1 MAPKRHPL
9 YLKGL
14 LTTRERATLP
24 CGDSIVKEVDHTE
37 RLHVEQELEELAKK
51 NKVTLSF
58 IHPSDIEVR
67 DWVRWKCQFGCKG
80 FAKHLSCPPYVPGPS
95 ETRALLQEYEA
106 AYVTHFKGIPG
117 MASID
122 PASIPENWHP
132 FLQDLILW
140 IGQTMYTLEQHAF
153 YRGYYKALAFAAY
166 PCAYCEECVAE
177 ASRGIV
183 DLSLKRD
190 CPHAEWV
197 RTSMEAVGIDIFA
210 TVSKLNLPI
219 EVIPCENYEYG
230 KIQHTNLNS
239 YGLLL
244 LE

>member
-1 MAPKRHPL
+1 M
-9 YLKGL
+9 

-24 CGDSIVKEVDHTE
+24 CGDSIVKEVDDTQ
-37 RLHVEQELEELAKK
+37 RQQLEQELEELAKK

-140 IGQTMYTLEQHAF
+140 IGQTMYSLEQHAF
-153 YRGYYKALAFAAY
+153 YQGYYKALAFAAY

-177 ASRGIV
+177 ASHGIV
-183 DLSLKRD
+183 DISLKRD
-190 CPHAEWV
+190 CRHAEWV